1 MNINIEFLR
10 SGKQF
15 TKINVNNNNKNYNIN
30 NNIAY
35 LCLSQSFKE
44 CHLLVQKLKQIK

>member
-15 TKINVNNNNKNYNIN
+15 TKINVNNNKNYNIN

-44 CHLLVQKLKQIK
+44 CYTLAQKLKKIK